1 LWHRGGLHQIEWSAD
16 DNAIAL
22 SDFDSVRLWNQG
34 QEEITSTL
42 EGYSH
47 IYDICSHA
55 TDSAFFFGA
64 WSSEN
69 RIHSVYMFDRLDAD
83 IINLEF
89 SSITE
94 ISSVSCNPT
103 LSNLLAVGT
112 VNGLISIIDIETR
125 EIISTIELS
134 ENSTPVEITDLEWNQ
149 TGDMLGVGLNE
160 GNVVVYSFNQQSEN

>member
-1 LWHRGGLHQIEWSAD
+1 MQLRCLTLIVLDFGIKGKKKLLLHLKGIHTYMIFVVMPLTA
-16 DNAIAL
+16 
-22 SDFDSVRLWNQG
+22 
-34 QEEITSTL
+34 
-42 EGYSH
+42 H
-47 IYDICSHA
+47 
-55 TDSAFFFGA
+55 FFFGA